1 MKRVIFVSLD
11 FYPDDQAVSQL
22 FVDLLLRLAGE
33 RFAITVL
40 CGFPMGTSTGH
51 SDRVPRY
58 ETVHGIEIIRCGF
71 PVQDKRRLLLRAIL
85 YASFLVHAWWKL
97 VGLGRNSLVFG
108 VTSPPFNAQLL
119 WAASWIGRFR
129 YQYMFLDIYPEA
141 LCALG
146 CLDSRSLLA
155 RGWRF
160 FNRLSYRRASALVV
174 LGRDMIP
181 LLARQYSIHPDR
193 VTYIPHW
200 SVVEGEEPIPFSAN
214 RLAGRLG
221 IQDKF
226 VVQYSGNMG
235 LLHDM
240 ETLVRA
246 AHRLRDDDQIHF
258 LFIGKGR
265 RRRAAE
271 TLARELDLPN
281 VTWLEFVPRAQLHEA
296 LSCCH
301 AALISLRRGMEGV
314 AVPSKLYGILASGRT
329 VLAQVPRESEI
340 AYVVEEEQ
348 CGLVVEPDDTEGLA
362 QAIQRLA
369 SNPELTRELS
379 ANARRAYASKYTLQ
393 QAVDAF
399 DKLWD
404 RGGVLPSADSYGRFA
419 PRVATEN

>member
-11 FYPDDQAVSQL
+11 FYPDDQAASQL

-33 RFAITVL
+33 GVAITVL
-40 CGFPMGTSTGH
+40 CGFPMGTSTGY
-51 SDRVPRY
+51 SGRVPRS
-58 ETVHGIEIIRCGF
+58 ENLHGIEIIRCGF
-71 PVQDKRRLLLRAIL
+71 QVKDKRRLLLRAIL
-85 YASFLVHAWWKL
+85 YTSFLVHAWWRL
-97 VGLGRNSLVFG
+97 VRLGRNSLVFG

-119 WAASWIGRFR
+119 WAASWVGRFP

-146 CLDSRSLLA
+146 RLHPRSLLA

-160 FNRLSYRRASALVV
+160 LNRLSYRRATALAV

-181 LLARQYSIHPDR
+181 LLERHYGIHPNR
-193 VTYIPHW
+193 ITYIPHW
-200 SVVEGEEPIPFSAN
+200 SAVEVEEPIPFSQTP
-214 RLAGRLG
+214 LARRLG

-246 AHRLRDDDQIHF
+246 AHRLRDDAHIHF

-271 TLARELDLPN
+271 ALARELDVPN
-281 VTWLEFVPRAQLHEA
+281 ITWLDFVPRARLPET

-301 AALISLRRGMEGV
+301 AALISLRQGMEGV
-314 AVPSKLYGILASGRT
+314 AVPSKLYGILAFGRA

-340 AYVVEEEQ
+340 AYVVEEER
-348 CGLVVEPDDTEGLA
+348 CGLMVEPGDVEELA
-362 QAIQRLA
+362 RAIRSLA
-369 SNPELTRELS
+369 SNPELTRQMS
-379 ANARRAYASKYTLQ
+379 ANARRAYRSKYTIE
-393 QAVDAF
+393 QAVGAF
-399 DKLWD
+399 KALWE
-404 RGGVLPSADSYGRFA
+404 GAGVADGY
-419 PRVATEN
+419 ATPAARAAAEN